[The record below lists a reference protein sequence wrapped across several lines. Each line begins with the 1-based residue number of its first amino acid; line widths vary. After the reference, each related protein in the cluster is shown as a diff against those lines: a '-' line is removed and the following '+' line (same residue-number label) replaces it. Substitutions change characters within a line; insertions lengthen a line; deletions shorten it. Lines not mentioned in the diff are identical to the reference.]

1 MMININRDPNSIS
14 KRNYDLII
22 IGGGIYG
29 TMLSMISAQK
39 GIKSLLLERDDFGG
53 ATSYNSLRILHGGL
67 RYLQKLDIHRFFESV
82 GERKWF
88 MKNFSGLV
96 EPIPCL
102 MPLYGR
108 GLYKVSVFR
117 VALLLND
124 LLSANRNSGITIGNK
139 IPSGK
144 IVSDEKVKNI
154 FPLVDDQGL
163 QGGAVWFDGS
173 IPDSEIVIKEIIKK
187 SVALGSEA
195 LNYTEV
201 KDLITEDGKVKG
213 VLASDI
219 VSGQTFKFL
228 SSTVINSAGPWSRE
242 ISKRFDADYPE
253 LFKSSIAWNILFDRE
268 ALSDHALAVTP
279 KRPGAPT
286 LFLRPWKGM
295 LFAGTIH
302 EPWNKVE
309 KNPMP
314 SENSVRNFIN
324 DLNSSIPKLNISG
337 NDILHLYA
345 GLLPAKHEGSSKLAV
360 REVLLDHSRR
370 KGPKGLYSLSGVK
383 FTTARL
389 VALKTLDYI
398 FPNLTGRTIETDFQY
413 GSVQKDELGIFDF
426 NWYPDENDNLW
437 RENLKRI
444 IDVESVMHLDDLIL
458 RRTTIG
464 DNPNRALEFAS
475 SFSNLFGWDSER
487 REMEISRIE
496 KFFRQPL
503 IPQTKFKNHKSSYSI

>member
-1 MMININRDPNSIS
+1 
-14 KRNYDLII
+14 
-22 IGGGIYG
+22 
-29 TMLSMISAQK
+29 MLSLISAQK
-39 GIKSLLLERDDFGG
+39 GIKSLLLEKDDFGG

-117 VALLLND
+117 VALTLND
-124 LLSANRNSGITIGNK
+124 LLSVNRNSGIPNGNK

-187 SVALGSEA
+187 SVALGSET
-195 LNYTEV
+195 LNYAEV

-242 ISKRFDADYPE
+242 ISKRFDTDYPE

-268 ALSDHALAVTP
+268 ALSDHALAITP
-279 KRPGAPT
+279 ERPGAPT

-302 EPWNKVE
+302 EPWNEVE

-324 DLNSSIPKLNISG
+324 DLNSSIPKLNISEK
-337 NDILHLYA
+337 DILHIYA

-370 KGPKGLYSLSGVK
+370 NGPKGLYSLSGVK

-389 VALKTLDYI
+389 VGLKTLDYI
-398 FPNLTGRTIETDFQY
+398 FPNLTGRTKETDFQY
-413 GSVQKDELGIFDF
+413 GSVQKDKLGIFDF
-426 NWYPDENDNLW
+426 NWYPDENNSW
-437 RENLKRI
+437 KEYLKKI
-444 IDVESVMHLDDLIL
+444 IDEESVVHLDDLIL
-458 RRTTIG
+458 RRTSIG
-464 DNPNRALEFAS
+464 DNPNRAFELAS
-475 SFSNLFGWDSER
+475 SISHLFGWDSER
-487 REMEISRIE
+487 REMEIGRIE
-496 KFFRQPL
+496 KFFKQPF
-503 IPQTKFKNHKSSYSI
+503 IQETKFKNHKSSYSI